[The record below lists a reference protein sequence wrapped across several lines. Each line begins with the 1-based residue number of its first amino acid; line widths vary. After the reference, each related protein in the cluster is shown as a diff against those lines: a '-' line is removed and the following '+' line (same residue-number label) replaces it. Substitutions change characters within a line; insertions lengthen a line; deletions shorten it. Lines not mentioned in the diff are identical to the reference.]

1 MSEAAALYAKALV
14 WDQTFPATP
23 ACGSWASHLRMLERM
38 KASGYSAASITV
50 AYDPDDSRIAIQ
62 RIGVWRRIV
71 EEHADDFLLLGSAED
86 AREAKA
92 QGKLALGFHFQG
104 TTPSTVT
111 LVSSISSTRSA
122 FAMRC
127 SPTTSEISPETGA
140 TSAQM
145 PASVAQDPSRCP
157 PDHLYQ
163 LDVMELG
170 RPEQVPELCERMV
183 SAGYPDEDVC
193 AILGGNWLRLAR
205 EVRKASAGGA

>member
-104 TTPSTVT
+104 TTPFDRDLGLIDIFHALGVRHALLAYNQRNLAGDGCHERTD
-111 LVSSISSTRSA
+111 A
-122 FAMRC
+122 
-127 SPTTSEISPETGA
+127 G
-140 TSAQM
+140 
-145 PASVAQDPSRCP
+145 
-157 PDHLYQ
+157 
-163 LDVMELG
+163 LG
-170 RPEQVPELCERMV
+170 R
-183 SAGYPDEDVC
+183 AGPFPLPPGPPLPARC
-193 AILGGNWLRLAR
+193 HGARPTGTSPRALRTDGECGLP
-205 EVRKASAGGA
+205 